1 MQQNL
6 SNNFYLRWMADSQ
19 GGAVTDLEAKFK
31 VLERCLVGGRF
42 LLQEMDHMLRIAN
55 ESSML
60 EFASVGD
67 FCRLFKVLKE
77 FFFFFFF
84 FFNPPFSFLS
94 GSVASSQREGHWRN
108 VRQHAARVSD

>member
-84 FFNPPFSFLS
+84 FF
-94 GSVASSQREGHWRN
+94 
-108 VRQHAARVSD
+108 